1 MNIAFGDVLLGLHDR
16 PFLYVKNME
25 KNKNVEMTT
34 IYANKE
40 NYFEALAK
48 ILILFKKDYQ
58 EKTFIFDK
66 DKILTEVIRD
76 LKALQKYCVIKNK
89 NGKIRKHN

>member
-1 MNIAFGDVLLGLHDR
+1 M
-16 PFLYVKNME
+16 KN
-25 KNKNVEMTT
+25 NKNVEMTT

-76 LKALQKYCVIKNK
+76 LKALQKHCVIKNK